1 MTIYATTNIKYNV
14 ITVILIIE
22 AVSTIIRKII
32 IEKILIQTE
41 IIKATTTEMA

>member
-22 AVSTIIRKII
+22 AVSTIIGKIIMEKII
-32 IEKILIQTE
+32 ILTE